1 MLHHF
6 VPQRSETITQ
16 SWLCGCKVVTT
27 WSGSVMTTC
36 STSRTDLACRM
47 NRDEPTIERV
57 QEAAKS
63 SNENLKKQA
72 PPTAKA
78 ARAGE

>member
-1 MLHHF
+1 MLYHL
-6 VPQRSETITQ
+6 VPERSETITQ

-27 WSGSVMTTC
+27 WNGSIMNTC

-57 QEAAKS
+57 QDAPKPNDANAARGA
-63 SNENLKKQA
+63 Q
-72 PPTAKA
+72 TAKA
-78 ARAGE
+78 AHAGK

>member
-57 QEAAKS
+57 QEAPKS
-63 SNENLKKQA
+63 NNENLKKQA
-72 PPTAKA
+72 PPNAKA

>member
-1 MLHHF
+1 MLHHL

-36 STSRTDLACRM
+36 STLRDDLACRM

-57 QEAAKS
+57 QEAPKS
-63 SNENLKKQA
+63 SNESLKKQT